1 MVGLVP
7 ALPDAPVVAP
17 LPETLAPV
25 DDPAVDDGHRRGRI
39 LRALAVCMAEKGYR
53 ATTMSDIA
61 RVGQVSKTVV
71 YAHFRDKEQCLLEL
85 YSRATDDVL
94 ETVRQA
100 QDGARAAGLPWRERV
115 RSAVAA
121 YLRVLAAG
129 PALAWAA
136 LVEVQAA
143 GASALALRR
152 DVVDRYVD
160 LLGVSAAELHAAHPD
175 EVRPLS
181 RTLLLAAVGGINELM
196 LARVERGEADRL
208 IEDAEVASAVLIDLL
223 ETR

>member
-1 MVGLVP
+1 MGPLVP
-7 ALPDAPVVAP
+7 ALQPAPEA
-17 LPETLAPV
+17 LAPV

-85 YSRATDDVL
+85 YSRAADTVL
-94 ETVRQA
+94 ETVRCA
-100 QDGARAAGLPWRERV
+100 QDGARAAGVPWRELV
-115 RSAVAA
+115 RSGVTA
-121 YLRVLAAG
+121 YLEVLAAG

-143 GASALALRR
+143 GPSALALRR

-160 LLGVSAAELHAAHPD
+160 LLEETAGELHRSWPG
-175 EVRPLS
+175 EVRAVCRPL
-181 RTLLLAAVGGINELM
+181 LVAAVGGIYELV
-196 LARVERGEADRL
+196 LARVERGEAERL
-208 IEDAEVASAVLIDLL
+208 PDDAEVAAAVLTGLL
-223 ETR
+223 ERR